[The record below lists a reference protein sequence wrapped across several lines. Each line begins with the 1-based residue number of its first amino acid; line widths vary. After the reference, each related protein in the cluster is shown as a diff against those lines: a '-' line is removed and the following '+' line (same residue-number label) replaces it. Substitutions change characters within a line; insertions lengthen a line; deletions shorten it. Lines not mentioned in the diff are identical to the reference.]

1 MVQETVITFF
11 PDDDVVNDVDVEE
24 FPCSGEFLGQQ
35 TVFFAWSGASRWM
48 VVAEDEGGSADV
60 DGILE
65 NDFRVG
71 NGMSDSAFADA
82 FSLEHLVVLVEV
94 HDEEMLLPRVVDK
107 EQKMLVGSGRVFY
120 DVVGA
125 GFGDTSALA
134 QFQSGHDGNSLGLA
148 DAFVLH
154 QVAEG
159 EVGKLNEV
167 VADAVEDGTRKCY
180 RRLCGVARTDEDG
193 DEFGVAQCRLALV
206 HHLLAWAV
214 VASPLFDAFPFV
226 RSVCAFALH
235 ENVFF

>member
-1 MVQETVITFF
+1 MVGYLNVEQLAGGDQFF
-11 PDDDVVNDVDVEE
+11 GEKPVGFAGRRVSGWVVVPDDNGGGSDFEGTLEDDFWVGHD
-24 FPCSGEFLGQQ
+24 LGQ
-35 TVFFAWSGASRWM
+35 A
-48 VVAEDEGGSADV
+48 
-60 DGILE
+60 
-65 NDFRVG
+65 
-71 NGMSDSAFADA
+71 AFANT
-82 FSLEHLVVLVEV
+82 FSFEQFVILVEV
-94 HDEEMLLPRVVDK
+94 HDEEMLLPWVVDK

-226 RSVCAFALH
+226 RSVCAFAHH